1 MKKLLQN
8 IGIALLSLCLTLVVC
23 EVFARI
29 VLPPPMA
36 VKVTSQKM
44 LPSSKPQKD
53 VQGTDGSINSVIDWS
68 EAAKKGVRLY
78 PNVTGHI
85 QNHILSHQDV
95 VIRVNSFGFRG
106 GEIAPRTPGQFRILF
121 LGDSITFGDYVDE
134 SLTIPVLLQEKLKA
148 RGYTNVVIMNA
159 GLPGANFAEQYLH
172 YQEMYE
178 LADADL
184 VLLGMYLNDAQQTQ
198 KFYAKTL
205 RFPFSASRF
214 LAWVVQRFQI
224 VSSDVIFGK
233 ERGRDVEKDWR
244 ETFRAGRDL
253 RSGSMLT
260 TRDGFDFEIY
270 NAHNDF
276 GLGWSPTGWQQ
287 LGKIA
292 KSFVGLVRQNRS
304 RFAAFL
310 FPVLMQ
316 VYCTPDALS
325 TYPQDEFKK
334 LFDDLKVP
342 NYDLLPALRERA
354 PTIMSKELFYDH
366 CHYRA
371 EGNKIVSD
379 LLADWL
385 TKDSVIP
392 KP

>member
-1 MKKLLQN
+1 MKKLFQN
-8 IGIALLSLCLTLVVC
+8 IGIAMLSLIASLALC
-23 EVFARI
+23 EVVARV

-36 VKVTSQKM
+36 VKVTGQKL
-44 LPSSKPQKD
+44 LPSAQPQKD
-53 VQGTDGSINSVIDWS
+53 VHGTDGSINSVIDWS

-78 PNVTGHI
+78 PNVTGYI

-95 VIRVNSFGFRG
+95 VIRVNSLGFRG
-106 GEIAPRTPGQFRILF
+106 VEVPPRTPGQFRILF

-134 SLTIPVLLQEKLKA
+134 NLTIPVLLEEKLKA
-148 RGYTNVVIMNA
+148 RGYTNVVVMNA
-159 GLPGANFAEQYLH
+159 GLPGANFAEEYSH

-178 LADADL
+178 SADADL

-214 LAWVVQRFQI
+214 LAWVVQRFQL

-233 ERGRDVEKDWR
+233 ERGREVEKDWR
-244 ETFRAGRDL
+244 ESFRAGREL

-260 TRDGFDFEIY
+260 SRDGFDFEIY

-276 GLGWSPTGWQQ
+276 GLGWSSTAWNQM
-287 LGKIA
+287 GKIA
-292 KSFVGLVRQNRS
+292 KSFVGLARQNRS
-304 RFAAFL
+304 KFAAFL
-310 FPVLMQ
+310 FPVLIQ
-316 VYCTPDALS
+316 VYCTPEALN
-325 TYPQDEFKK
+325 TYPQEEFKK
-334 LFDDLKVP
+334 LFDNLEVP
-342 NYDLLPALRERA
+342 NYNLLPALREKA
-354 PTIMSKELFYDH
+354 KTITSKELLYDH

-371 EGNKIVSD
+371 EGNQFVSD

-385 TKDSVIP
+385 TKESIIP
-392 KP
+392 NS

>member
-8 IGIALLSLCLTLVVC
+8 IGIALLSLLVSLVLC
-23 EVFARI
+23 EVIARV
-29 VLPPPMA
+29 VLPPPMG
-36 VKVTSQKM
+36 VKVTQQKL
-44 LPSSKPQKD
+44 LPSSQPQKD
-53 VQGTDGSINSVIDWS
+53 VHGTDGSINSVIDWS

-95 VIRVNSFGFRG
+95 IIRVNSLGFRG
-106 GEIAPRTPGQFRILF
+106 GEVPPRAPGQFRILF

-134 SLTIPVLLQEKLKA
+134 SLTIPVLLEEKLKA
-148 RGYTNVVIMNA
+148 KGYSNVVVMNA
-159 GLPGANFAEQYLH
+159 GLPGANFAEQYSH

-178 LADADL
+178 SADADL

-214 LAWVVQRFQI
+214 LTWMVQRFQL
-224 VSSDVIFGK
+224 VGSDVIFGK
-233 ERGRDVEKDWR
+233 ERGGEVEKDWR

-276 GLGWSPTGWQQ
+276 GLGWSPTAWKQ

-292 KSFVGLVRQNRS
+292 KPFVGLVRQNKS
-304 RFAAFL
+304 QFAAFL
-310 FPVLMQ
+310 FPVLIQ
-316 VYCTPDALS
+316 VYCKPEALS
-325 TYPQDEFKK
+325 SYPQEEFKK
-334 LFDDLKVP
+334 LFDGLNVP
-342 NYDLLPALRERA
+342 NYDLLPALREKSSSI
-354 PTIMSKELFYDH
+354 TSKDLFYDH

-371 EGNKIVSD
+371 EGNQIVSD
-379 LLADWL
+379 LLVDWL
-385 TKDSVIP
+385 TSDSIVP
-392 KP
+392 KS

>member
-8 IGIALLSLCLTLVVC
+8 IGIALLSLLVTLAVC
-23 EVFARI
+23 EGIARV

-36 VKVTSQKM
+36 VKVTGQKL
-44 LPSSKPQKD
+44 LPNAQPQKE
-53 VQGTDGSINSVIDWS
+53 VHGTDGSINSVIDWS

-78 PNVTGHI
+78 PNVTGYI
-85 QNHILSHQDV
+85 QNHTLSHQDV
-95 VIRVNSFGFRG
+95 VIRVNSLGFRG
-106 GEIAPRTPGQFRILF
+106 GEVPPRTPGQFRILF

-134 SLTIPVLLQEKLKA
+134 SLTIPVLLEEKLKA
-148 RGYTNVVIMNA
+148 RGYTNVVVMNA
-159 GLPGANFAEQYLH
+159 GLPGANFAEQYSH

-178 LADADL
+178 SADADL

-214 LAWVVQRFQI
+214 LTWVAQRFQL
-224 VSSDVIFGK
+224 VNADVLFGK
-233 ERGRDVEKDWR
+233 ERGGEVEKDWR

-253 RSGSMLT
+253 HSGSMLT

-276 GLGWSPTGWQQ
+276 GLGWSATAWKQ
-287 LGKIA
+287 LAKIA
-292 KSFVGLVRQNRS
+292 KSFVGLARQNKS
-304 RFAAFL
+304 QFAAFL
-310 FPVLMQ
+310 FPVGIQ
-316 VYCTPDALS
+316 IYCTPEALS
-325 TYPQDEFKK
+325 TYPQEEFKK
-334 LFDDLKVP
+334 LFDNLKVP
-342 NYDLLPALRERA
+342 NYDLLPPLRERA
-354 PTIMSKELFYDH
+354 TSIKPKELLYDH

-371 EGNKIVSD
+371 EGNQIVSN

-385 TKDSVIP
+385 IQGSIVP